1 MIKICVITGTRAEYG
16 LLKPIINKIKD
27 DKQLG
32 LQLVVTGMHI
42 SPEFGLTYKEILQD
56 GFEISDKIEVLL
68 SSDTPVGISKSIGLG
83 IIGFAELFEKS
94 KPDIVI
100 ILGDRYE
107 IFAVAS
113 AAMIANIPI
122 AHIHGGET
130 TEGLIDEAIR
140 HSITKMSYIHFPC
153 TEEYRRRIIQ
163 LGESPDRVF
172 NVGALGCENIKKIK
186 FIDKEALKEELNIDF
201 EKKVALLTFHP
212 VTLDIFKAE
221 KQFKEVLSAIDCFE
235 DLQVIFTKANSDTGG
250 RIINY
255 LIDEYVRKNSNRC
268 IAFSSL
274 GQVRYLS
281 AMKYC
286 SFVIGN
292 SSSGILEAPVLN
304 KPTINIGDRQKG
316 RIQLESIINCE
327 AKKEDI
333 IKAINIVLSEIFSK
347 NIENIDNPYGKGNT
361 SDMIIEIIKRFLNQ
375 QKIDLKKKF
384 YDLLG
389 SD

>member
-130 TEGLIDEAIR
+130 TEGLIDEAI
-140 HSITKMSYIHFPC
+140 
-153 TEEYRRRIIQ
+153 
-163 LGESPDRVF
+163 
-172 NVGALGCENIKKIK
+172 
-186 FIDKEALKEELNIDF
+186 
-201 EKKVALLTFHP
+201 
-212 VTLDIFKAE
+212 
-221 KQFKEVLSAIDCFE
+221 
-235 DLQVIFTKANSDTGG
+235 
-250 RIINY
+250 
-255 LIDEYVRKNSNRC
+255 
-268 IAFSSL
+268 
-274 GQVRYLS
+274 
-281 AMKYC
+281 
-286 SFVIGN
+286 
-292 SSSGILEAPVLN
+292 
-304 KPTINIGDRQKG
+304 
-316 RIQLESIINCE
+316 
-327 AKKEDI
+327 
-333 IKAINIVLSEIFSK
+333 
-347 NIENIDNPYGKGNT
+347 
-361 SDMIIEIIKRFLNQ
+361 
-375 QKIDLKKKF
+375 
-384 YDLLG
+384 
-389 SD
+389 

>member
-327 AKKEDI
+327 AKKE
-333 IKAINIVLSEIFSK
+333 LSLIH
-347 NIENIDNPYGKGNT
+347 I
-361 SDMIIEIIKRFLNQ
+361 
-375 QKIDLKKKF
+375 
-384 YDLLG
+384 
-389 SD
+389 